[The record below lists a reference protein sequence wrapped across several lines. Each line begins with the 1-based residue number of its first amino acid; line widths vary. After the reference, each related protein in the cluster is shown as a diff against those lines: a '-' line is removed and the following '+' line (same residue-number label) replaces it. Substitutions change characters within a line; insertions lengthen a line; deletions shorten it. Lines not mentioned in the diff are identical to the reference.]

1 MIVMG
6 GFGVLAMICYYL
18 AGIWY
23 REDLAKVNKD
33 IN

>member
-1 MIVMG
+1 MG

-23 REDLAKVNKD
+23 KEDLLKVSKD
-33 IN
+33 SN